1 MDLVRY
7 LNLADYYSP
16 RIDKV
21 DKFFTKKCSF
31 KDRNFL
37 VKIRDVQKIDKKIV
51 SISFFFFSYENGEKT
66 PNLRVKNVDILLL
79 IEMEINFTMYL
90 SKKFIK
96 LIKGH
101 IWGDIG
107 TFWTNKW

>member
-7 LNLADYYSP
+7 LNPADYYSP

-21 DKFFTKKCSF
+21 DKVFAKKCSF

-51 SISFFFFSYENGEKT
+51 SISFFFSVMKMEKKLPIYESKM
-66 PNLRVKNVDILLL
+66 L
-79 IEMEINFTMYL
+79 IYYC
-90 SKKFIK
+90 
-96 LIKGH
+96 
-101 IWGDIG
+101 
-107 TFWTNKW
+107 